1 MNKLI
6 KFLISL
12 NDLEVNIFR
21 NTEYNKDNP
30 YNGKYCDII
39 NLSEKEIEYKELR
52 HIWNILAKNNNSN
65 DKKIRLN
72 HYYMSPI
79 VIEIKE
85 LSLLSSAYKLIRN
98 VYPDYKYKLIKI
110 FPFGKYVDVTWGD
123 KNYPLIDIELCTKI
137 TEFPKELISENCGF
151 EKEQVTNYR
160 YVCH

>member
-65 DKKIRLN
+65 DKKN
-72 HYYMSPI
+72 
-79 VIEIKE
+79 
-85 LSLLSSAYKLIRN
+85 
-98 VYPDYKYKLIKI
+98 
-110 FPFGKYVDVTWGD
+110 
-123 KNYPLIDIELCTKI
+123 
-137 TEFPKELISENCGF
+137 
-151 EKEQVTNYR
+151 
-160 YVCH
+160 